1 MIKLTLHQ
9 QSNSQTFLFTKD
21 CITIGEGQGD
31 TVDISLKG
39 LGLHQNHIKL
49 YISGHCFYISNQAND
64 PFITLNGLPFGKK
77 KLVQQDVIQ
86 IKDCLIT
93 IDEIQLDLPKE
104 PEKTQPHIESTEQAN
119 IEEQICDFPSAEKLA
134 KEDDLEGWFPSDL
147 SELNIEDMTK
157 THDPKLAIH
166 KSNMDENYQL
176 EEQAHERKPKIS
188 FFSLKK
194 LKWLAVFAVLLFI
207 IAGAVGV
214 ETYLRAASK
223 SGVEENKAAESLADL
238 AMALTYAKVFHVIP
252 QNHNYSEPEFL
263 KNNLTALLPANS
275 ILTGTIDTQGL
286 FSNCSYLYRFYSEQ
300 GLSRF
305 LIIAQPAPSI
315 SQWLFPKDAILI
327 DSSLMDLRKIS
338 DLKNINSLLAA
349 AKPFEGTTGREL
361 SEEIKSLKV
370 LSLPQLAKIS
380 KKMEFAPP
388 RILKYL
394 KPGAENLI
402 YNAPRYFLFTEPLL
416 KKLLSYDLTANSKE
430 SILALQSELERF
442 SGFDNLILYAPQGL
456 QAANKANK
464 VLYSINH
471 ATNFLSGYLL
481 LSPTE
486 EILSSRLIIDTKDS
500 FDQMAK
506 AEVETQEIAEVEK
519 PSLPLPFTHPL
530 NKKFENFQNTS
541 SEALLPLVKQMAE
554 ILEEL
559 IQKNDYDLKNEFFLL
574 LENYQNTRIEQKK
587 KLARLIQRIEQ
598 QYPEM
603 TSLEIYQY
611 IKRYQ
616 LENLTDYWESHKH
629 QLGFLLYTPFSP
641 LMHNNPDGVPLLRFP
656 DQKL

>member
-9 QSNSQTFLFTKD
+9 QSHAQTYLFTKD
-21 CITIGEGQGD
+21 CITIGEGQSD
-31 TVDISLKG
+31 SVDISLKG

-49 YISGHCFYISNQAND
+49 YVSGQFFYISNQAND

-77 KLVQQDVIQ
+77 KLVQQDAIQ
-86 IKDCLIT
+86 IKDCIIT
-93 IDEIQLDLPKE
+93 IDEIQIDTPKE
-104 PEKTQPHIESTEQAN
+104 PEKQEVQANFSELAN
-119 IEEQICDFPSAEKLA
+119 IEEQICDFPNAEKLA

-147 SELNIEDMTK
+147 SELNIDDIAKIHE
-157 THDPKLAIH
+157 PKIAVH
-166 KSNMDENYQL
+166 KSNPDESYHL
-176 EEQAHERKPKIS
+176 EEQTPERKIKNS

-194 LKWLAVFAVLLFI
+194 LKALAAFAVLLFI

-338 DLKNINSLLAA
+338 DLKTINSLLAA
-349 AKPFEGTTGREL
+349 SKPFEGTTGREL

-394 KPGAENLI
+394 RPGAENLI

-416 KKLLSYDLTANSKE
+416 KKLLAYDLTANSKE
-430 SILALQSELERF
+430 SIAALQSEVERF
-442 SGFDNLILYAPQGL
+442 SSFDNLILYTPQGL

-464 VLYSINH
+464 VLYSVNH
-471 ATNFLSGYLL
+471 AANFLSGYLL

-506 AEVETQEIAEVEK
+506 AEMETQEIAEAEK
-519 PSLPLPFTHPL
+519 PILPLPFTHPL
-530 NKKFENFQNTS
+530 NKKFENFQNSS

-554 ILEEL
+554 ILEEG

-574 LENYQNTRIEQKK
+574 LENYQNARIEQKK

-616 LENLTDYWESHKH
+616 LESLADYWESHKH
-629 QLGFLLYTPFSP
+629 QLRLFLYTPFSP
-641 LMHNNPDGVPLLRFP
+641 MLPNTSNSSPLLRIP
-656 DQKL
+656 DQTL